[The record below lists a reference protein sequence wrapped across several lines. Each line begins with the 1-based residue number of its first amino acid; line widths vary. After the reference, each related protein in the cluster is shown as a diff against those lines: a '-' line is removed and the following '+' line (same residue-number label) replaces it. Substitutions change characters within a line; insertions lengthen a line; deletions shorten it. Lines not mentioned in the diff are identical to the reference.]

1 MDKSD
6 FVRLFAY
13 DRWANQECLK
23 ALAAG
28 APETTTVGRLAH
40 ILSAEN
46 LWLERIQK
54 VPQSMA
60 VWPSLSLEECDALVD
75 DVARPGVTI
84 WRRWLPMDCRRPSN
98 TRTAKVRLGQ
108 SRVEDV
114 LMHVIMHSAYHRGQ
128 IAMEM
133 RASGWNR
140 RIQTSFRRRGKD
152 FWSDGIPPRFFL

>member
-1 MDKSD
+1 MDKRD

-13 DRWANQECLK
+13 DHWANQECLK

-28 APETTTVGRLAH
+28 APETSTVGRLAH

-60 VWPSLSLEECDALVD
+60 VWPGLSLDQCAVLAD
-75 DVARPGVTI
+75 DVARAWRDYLGTLAPDGLPATI
-84 WRRWLPMDCRRPSN
+84 EYTNSKGETW
-98 TRTAKVRLGQ
+98 K

-133 RASGWNR
+133 RASGLDPAYTDF
-140 RIQTSFRRRGKD
+140 IQAARQG
-152 FWSDGIPPRFFL
+152 LLE